1 MKKEEIKSL
10 AKECLIDKK
19 IENRRLYIIIL
30 IILAMWF
37 VTGCFLVYVLSNTE
51 TITTEEIITEDVD
64 MESDSGNNNYI
75 KGDNNG
81 EIKNN

>member
-1 MKKEEIKSL
+1 MEKEEINSL
-10 AKECLIDKK
+10 AMECLIDKK
-19 IENRRLYIIIL
+19 IENRRLYIIVL
-30 IILAMWF
+30 TILAMWF
-37 VTGCFLVYVLSNTE
+37 VTGCFLVYMLSNTE

-81 EIKNN
+81 EITNN